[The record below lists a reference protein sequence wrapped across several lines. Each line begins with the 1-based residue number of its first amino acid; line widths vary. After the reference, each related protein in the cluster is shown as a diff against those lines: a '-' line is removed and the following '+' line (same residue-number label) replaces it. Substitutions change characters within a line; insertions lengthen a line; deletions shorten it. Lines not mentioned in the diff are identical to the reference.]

1 MALLETTDL
10 TVRYGGLAANDR
22 VNMLVEPG
30 QLVGLIGPNGAGKTT
45 FIDAITGFT
54 GVSSGDVVF
63 DGEAINELSADRR
76 ARLGLTR
83 TFQSLELFEDL
94 TVRDNLL
101 VAAETPT
108 WWSFLLDLVRPPRAR
123 SAKEEQV
130 ERALAALDLGRYA
143 DRLPSDLSHGQRK
156 LVGVARA
163 LAAAPKLL
171 LLDEPAAGLDTAE
184 SQKLGVHLRQFLDD
198 GTSIF
203 LIDHDMG
210 LVLNVCDYI
219 YVLDFGKI
227 IAEGTPSEI
236 RRNPA
241 VIAAYLGETAGEAQ
255 AREGTT
261 LAAVLEH
268 HDPHAAEL
276 AALAEMAVNP
286 DAALPV
292 APDAAASTDE
302 PPPALAGAE
311 QGDQHKEGTTD
322 G

>member
-1 MALLETTDL
+1 M
-10 TVRYGGLAANDR
+10 
-22 VNMLVEPG
+22 
-30 QLVGLIGPNGAGKTT
+30 
-45 FIDAITGFT
+45 
-54 GVSSGDVVF
+54 SSGNVVF
-63 DGEAINELSADRR
+63 DGQEINELSADRR

-101 VAAETPT
+101 VAAETPDVVVVPRST
-108 WWSFLLDLVRPPRAR
+108 SCARRGPGRPGGAGRAGARRAR
-123 SAKEEQV
+123 AGAATPTACRATSRTASASWS
-130 ERALAALDLGRYA
+130 ASPGRS
-143 DRLPSDLSHGQRK
+143 PPT
-156 LVGVARA
+156 
-163 LAAAPKLL
+163 PKLL

-227 IAEGTPSEI
+227 IAEGTPAEI

-255 AREGTT
+255 AQRG
-261 LAAVLEH
+261 
-268 HDPHAAEL
+268 HDAGRRARAPR
-276 AALAEMAVNP
+276 P
-286 DAALPV
+286 DAPSWRWPSWPSTPTPNCPSTRTPSRRPTSRRRRSP
-292 APDAAASTDE
+292 APNRATSTRRG
-302 PPPALAGAE
+302 PPMT
-311 QGDQHKEGTTD
+311 DTTAPSA
-322 G
+322 